1 MRPALRAALVAIAA
15 AGAIAWTPRTDVVR
29 VQEAHPA
36 IAGKWQL
43 NENKS
48 EKYDPQRDRDLSR
61 PDATGATTKTGM
73 GSRGGGS
80 RGGGSSSGGGADA
93 GGGFGGGGG
102 GGADREAMRAMREAT
117 QQPRS
122 LEIQQTDSTVTVGGR
137 GASLMVYTDGRVIA
151 DSTLDGQVV
160 KSVKASWK
168 KDELTIERLVATGT
182 TIKET
187 YHLDKKDPKILL
199 VDVRFE
205 SKPMRRTINN
215 RRVYDLASTGG

>member
-1 MRPALRAALVAIAA
+1 MRPALRASFVVLAA
-15 AGAIAWTPRTDVVR
+15 AGVVAWTPRARVVR
-29 VQEAHPA
+29 VQEAHPS
-36 IAGKWQL
+36 IAGTWQL
-43 NENKS
+43 NEDKS

-80 RGGGSSSGGGADA
+80 RGGGSSGGADA
-93 GGGFGGGGG
+93 GGGFGGSG

-151 DSTLDGQVV
+151 DSTLDGKVV